1 MTSDNGISSK
11 MEDALKFADYFDVS
25 YQEFLDSK
33 METLK
38 DSVDDIQI
46 LK

>member
-1 MTSDNGISSK
+1 
-11 MEDALKFADYFDVS
+11 MEDALKFVDYFDVS